1 MKVPRVARIHVEWGK
16 PVHKILFNK
25 QIWYLNQWRKKT
37 KIEKLKALLTYS
49 PQKHFFRIKIVSK
62 TFEVMKNLHAN

>member
-16 PVHKILFNK
+16 PVHKIVFIK
-25 QIWYLNQWRKKT
+25 QIWINEEKKM
-37 KIEKLKALLTYS
+37 KNEKLKALLTYF